1 MRYRLIYVFRI
12 NDKAHSGCLK
22 IGEATAP
29 PDTGATTPPDAP
41 ALNAAAHDRIRQYT
55 QTAGVAYEL
64 LHTRLAIGRGA
75 SGEMTCF
82 SDRDVHRVL
91 ENSGV
96 ARHSFDTRNNANEW
110 FETDLQTA
118 KRAIEATAEGRQ
130 ALTPGEVSAGRD
142 PIIFRPEQRRAIDQA
157 KRQFRR
163 GSRMLWNAK
172 MRFGKTLSA
181 LQLAREMGARRTLIL
196 THRPVVDN
204 GWFEDFGKIF
214 YDCADKWRY
223 GSKTHGHDIG
233 ALLAHTQAG
242 GHAVYFASMQDLRG
256 SDSVGGKFDKNS
268 AVFSALWD
276 LLIVDE
282 AHEGT
287 QTQLGQS
294 VIEALWRP
302 KEGVKLLELSGT
314 PFNLLE
320 KNNYADGE
328 VFTWD
333 YIAEQRAKTQWDA
346 LHPGDPNPYAD
357 LPTMNIFTYDLGR
370 LMCEF
375 VDDDVAF
382 NFTEFFR
389 TRQADGEPRFI
400 HEADV
405 RRFLGLLCEP
415 GDSLYPYST
424 PHFRDLFRH
433 TLWVL
438 PGVREARAMADM
450 LRGHATLQAFTI
462 VNVAGDGDDG
472 QGSNALEAVRRAI
485 GPDPDASRTITLS
498 CGRLTTGVSV
508 PEWTGVF
515 VMAGSAQT
523 AASAYM
529 QTIFRVQTPFRH
541 AGRVKD
547 QCYVFDFAPD
557 RTLKIIAD
565 AANRAALLARGQGG
579 GQTVGDFLTF
589 CPVIAM
595 DGSRMTRYD
604 AAGLMEQLKKVQIER
619 VVSHGFEDACLY
631 DPAIIGNIADIDV
644 GKFDDLRE
652 IVGSTA
658 AQPKVKSIDINKQ
671 GLDGAAA
678 NETRDK
684 KKTAHE
690 RDERAET
697 LKKRRDA
704 AISILRGISIR
715 MPLLIYGA
723 DISDEDGELTIDNFT
738 ALVDDASW
746 QEFMPAGVTKQRF
759 NLFRRYYDAAVFH
772 AAGVRIRS
780 MARSADRMGVEQRIG
795 RLAAL
800 FSTFRNPDKETVLT
814 PWRVVNMH
822 MAETIGGW
830 TFFDEKWQAEL
841 ETPRL
846 VTAEGDVT
854 KRTLSPEARVLEVN
868 SKSGLYPLYVT
879 YSIWRA
885 RQERY
890 EKTWGEGLTVA
901 QQQELW
907 DMTVR
912 ENVFI
917 LCKTPM
923 AAAIT
928 RRTLMGFR
936 SGAAVNAAC
945 VPDLLT
951 KIADDAQGLA
961 KEMLTPKFWNKTFND
976 KTMKFDAV
984 VGNPPY
990 QVKKDD
996 TSDMPVYHHFMNL
1009 AFMLS
1014 DFVSLITPGRFLF
1027 NAGKTPKEF
1036 NEQML
1041 NDEHFKVVRYEP
1053 NSTKIFSNVDIK
1065 GGIAITMRDSKR
1077 KFGKIICYTAYH
1089 ELNGILT
1096 KVVERPDFKSIN
1108 CLIRLQNKFN
1118 LDALYADHPEYKAI
1132 IGSGGREKRLTT
1144 PIFSSLDVF
1153 KINGGGTEQVR
1164 VLGLVNNTRTF
1175 RYIDAKYLEPHDNL
1189 GKWKVILPASNGS
1202 GAIGEV
1208 LSTPIIGE
1216 PIIGYT
1222 QSFIGIGCFDTE
1234 SEADAALKYVK
1245 SKFMRTMLG
1254 ILKVTQHNHIDV
1266 WKFVPLQDFTP
1277 QSDIDWSGS
1286 VESIDRQLYDKY
1298 GLTAEERDFIEVTI
1312 RPMA

>member
-75 SGEMTCF
+75 SGEMTCL

-157 KRQFRR
+157 KRQFRH

-990 QVKKDD
+990 QVMDGGNGV
-996 TSDMPVYHHFMNL
+996 SARPVYN
-1009 AFMLS
+1009 
-1014 DFVSLITPGRFLF
+1014 DFVRLAESINPSLLSLITPSRWF
-1027 NAGKTPKEF
+1027 AGGKGLDSFRTH
-1036 NEQML
+1036 ML
-1041 NDEHFKVVRYEP
+1041 NDCHLRKM
-1053 NSTKIFSNVDIK
+1053 VDFTNAKDCFPTTSIG
-1065 GGIAITMRDSKR
+1065 GGINFFLRD
-1077 KFGKIICYTAYH
+1077 A
-1089 ELNGILT
+1089 
-1096 KVVERPDFKSIN
+1096 
-1108 CLIRLQNKFN
+1108 
-1118 LDALYADHPEYKAI
+1118 EYKGTCSYTLINNGKAD
-1132 IGSGGREKRLTT
+1132 SMDRKLNE
-1144 PIFSSLDVF
+1144 FAVF
-1153 KINGGGTEQVR
+1153 IRYNKAVSVIHKIQA
-1164 VLGLVNNTRTF
+1164 
-1175 RYIDAKYLEPHDNL
+1175 AKPF
-1189 GKWKVILPASNGS
+1189 LP
-1202 GAIGEV
+1202 
-1208 LSTPIIGE
+1208 
-1216 PIIGYT
+1216 
-1222 QSFIGIGCFDTE
+1222 F
-1234 SEADAALKYVK
+1234 
-1245 SKFMRTMLG
+1245 
-1254 ILKVTQHNHIDV
+1254 
-1266 WKFVPLQDFTP
+1266 
-1277 QSDIDWSGS
+1277 
-1286 VESIDRQLYDKY
+1286 ESIVSSRNPF
-1298 GLTAEERDFIEVTI
+1298 GLATSFRGGNTF
-1312 RPMA
+1312 